1 MTIESAKAFLERMKT
16 DEDFSKEVGE
26 KSSPEDRMIFLKES
40 GFDFSKE
47 EFEQVKPELSDDE
60 LSKVA
65 GGGGCWFGLPGDCK
79 TI

>member
-1 MTIESAKAFLERMKT
+1 MSVESAKSFLERMKT
-16 DEDFSKEVGE
+16 DEDFRKECSD

-60 LSKVA
+60 LSKVT
-65 GGGGCWFGLPGDCK
+65 GGGGCWLSLPGDC
-79 TI
+79 TMI